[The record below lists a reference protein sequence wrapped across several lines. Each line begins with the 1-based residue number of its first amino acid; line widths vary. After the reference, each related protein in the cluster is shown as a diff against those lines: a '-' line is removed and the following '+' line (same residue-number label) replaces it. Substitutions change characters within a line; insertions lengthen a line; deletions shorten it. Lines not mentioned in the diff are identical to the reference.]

1 MTPLFN
7 ETMVLAEQ
15 LTLTAIVAFLPTKR
29 REN

>member
-15 LTLTAIVAFLPTKR
+15 LPLTAMMAFLPTKR

>member
-15 LTLTAIVAFLPTKR
+15 LALTAMMVFLPTKR